1 MSRKALTLAMAM
13 LVLAFLSVLI
23 VLSVHGGQDN
33 YTPVTNNGAVIFE
46 EACARCHGP
55 SGLGGETKGPRL
67 AGHVLDPAEVKRQVV
82 EGQGRMPRFPNI
94 NGAALENLG
103 AYVNGLE

>member
-23 VLSVHGGQDN
+23 VLSVLGGQDN
-33 YTPVTNNGAVIFE
+33 YTPTTDNAAVIFE

-55 SGLGGETKGPRL
+55 KGLGGDTKGPRL
-67 AGHVLDPAEVKRQVV
+67 AGRAVNRDEAKRQVV
-82 EGQGRMPRFPNI
+82 EGHGRMPRFPNI
-94 NGAALENLG
+94 GGGALENL
-103 AYVNGLE
+103 ADYVNGL